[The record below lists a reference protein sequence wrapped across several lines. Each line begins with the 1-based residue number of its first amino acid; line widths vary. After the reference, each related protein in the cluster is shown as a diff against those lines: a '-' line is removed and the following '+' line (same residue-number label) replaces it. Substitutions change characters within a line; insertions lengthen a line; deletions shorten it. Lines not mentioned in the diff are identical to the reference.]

1 MKRKRSVKDDN
12 EKLINNIRG
21 SKLDVNAQVCDNCR
35 QKFLFLA
42 NSETNRD
49 LCFNCFSNL
58 ESAFEA
64 TKRAANM
71 GEYQTELWT
80 NPLPD
85 NYEDIV
91 KKRAINRALIFTDIN
106 KGDSRILIDHIL
118 DKIKEGIANKF
129 QSTRNVTEKDY
140 DDVYDKCLK
149 IFDWYPDIPPGM
161 KNKMMNVIK
170 EEFSYYKDAHNKH
183 LENEVNEKARL
194 MKVLEDKIKPVF
206 YKKIEKIMEM
216 WIEDRQEPLREIT
229 DEEILS
235 AADGAIHNVEKHKEL
250 PNGYCKICDE
260 YYNNGSIKTKLSVAL
275 EIIDESIN
283 LYSRKRK
290 QFYESQIKEGIIDQ
304 KQFDDEYQKDTS
316 KYATS
321 LRNNFQNTKQ
331 EKVDE
336 FIHKLR
342 EENDRIKEDNRKERE
357 RKKQEITMKSWNEA
371 RSYIRKQNLFTQTDF
386 ENFSKSSDFPEDMHP
401 TPHTFYKEWKQLKA
415 KTISEQYKEFL
426 GIEGRTYNFRKD
438 PKAYKRQT
446 TKQIF
451 QELQERFDHYCSLTP
466 GFLVTQFKNAGLFH
480 HRDPGIR
487 AFVRQFIETE
497 KTPEGKKEL
506 YEALSRTIFN
516 LQVGHFPKGTVDFT
530 PIPETE
536 KTYLDRKSSPVKKVA
551 PLLEKIQIHSVKNII
566 QNARE
571 VIPITKDTRL
581 WNLHVE
587 IIKNMI
593 FKQLFDPKRELEEI
607 EHMIQ
612 EKKNGNPF
620 HDEVMSRFWDEY
632 NGLKSIKF
640 WKPDYSFKVAGEI
653 KMPTLNQLYTAFK
666 MRKINGFCNFSDPG
680 TGKTNAAYLATR
692 NPEIRRVLIIAPFNI
707 TKQWVTALENIYP
720 HSFISIGKEPFKNWA
735 KGDYDKYY
743 HVINY
748 EKFARDRGR
757 LVNEL
762 ANFDIDFVIID
773 ESHHTKVR
781 NESSI
786 SHTRINIEK
795 LLDKL
800 RTQNRKL
807 KCLMLSATPVINNVQ
822 EGKSLLEMVT
832 GTKYP
837 DLKTV
842 NNLGNATELHSEF
855 IPFSIRYE
863 KTYDDIEQK
872 GKDKPIRVSAIIPEF
887 LKPEEKRRL
896 TWMELEQICTKAR
909 LPEIIKNLKK
919 KTIIY
924 TDYVGGNPKL
934 GHSILKQLKKAVE
947 GEGYSVGF
955 FTGEE
960 LEPGIGGKGGLE
972 DWSNCKVVDGKKIP
986 FNPFVNGNLDVLIAS
1001 SSIAEGI
1008 DELQYVCDNIIFNGL
1023 VWTFADFKQIIGRLV
1038 RQGQKSD
1045 EVRISLIL
1053 SSLNGYDYDE
1063 KIKLNRLELKK
1074 ILGNCVLD
1082 GTLPDLAKLP
1092 NTKKEYS
1099 KMMKTI
1105 LNENESII
1113 KVPVKQKEK
1122 QDERT

>member
-1 MKRKRSVKDDN
+1 MKYKKIKSGNIESRK
-12 EKLINNIRG
+12 
-21 SKLDVNAQVCDNCR
+21 CDGCH
-35 QKFLFLA
+35 QKYLFL
-42 NSETNRD
+42 SSSDSGRD
-49 LCFNCFSNL
+49 LCFTCYSNQ
-58 ESAFEA
+58 ENAFEA
-64 TKRAANM
+64 TKIASEI

-85 NYEDIV
+85 NYEEIV
-91 KKRAINRALIFTDIN
+91 KKRAINRELVFTDIN
-106 KGDSRILIDHIL
+106 KGDSRLLIDHIL
-118 DKIKEGIANKF
+118 DKIKEGIGRKF
-129 QSTRNVTEKDY
+129 QSSQTLTEKDY
-140 DDVYDKCLK
+140 DEVYENCMK
-149 IFDWYPDIPPGM
+149 IWESYPDIPPETRS
-161 KNKMMNVIK
+161 KMMNIIK
-170 EEFSYYKDAHNKH
+170 EEFEFYKEAHNTH
-183 LENEVNEKARL
+183 LKGEKKEKERL
-194 MKVLEDKIKPVF
+194 LNVLKEKIKPEF
-206 YKKIEKIMEM
+206 YKKIEKIMQM
-216 WIEDRQEPLREIT
+216 WIEDRQEPLSKVA
-229 DEEILS
+229 DEQILS
-235 AADGAIHNVEKHKEL
+235 AADGAIHNVEKHKEMA
-250 PNGYCKICDE
+250 NGYCKICDE
-260 YYNNGSIKTKLSVAL
+260 YYNNGSIKTKLSTAL
-275 EIIDESIN
+275 EIIDESIS
-283 LYSRKRK
+283 LFSRKRK
-290 QFYESQIKEGIIDQ
+290 QFYDSQRKEGISQTETEEEFQ
-304 KQFDDEYQKDTS
+304 KELS
-316 KYATS
+316 KYS
-321 LRNNFQNTKQ
+321 IDLKRNFQNTKQ

-336 FIHKLR
+336 FIQKIK
-342 EENDRIKEDNRKERE
+342 EENIRIKDDYKKERE
-357 RKKQEITMKSWNEA
+357 RKKQEITTKSWNEA

-386 ENFSKSSDFPEDMHP
+386 ENFSKSDDFPEDMHQ
-401 TPHTFYKEWKQLKA
+401 TPHLFYKEWKGLKS
-415 KTISEQYKEFL
+415 KSLSDQYKEFL

-438 PKAYKRQT
+438 PKAHKRQT

-506 YEALSRTIFN
+506 YESLSRTIFN
-516 LQVGHFPKGTVDFT
+516 LQVGHFPKGEVDTT
-530 PIPETE
+530 PLAENE
-536 KTYLDRKSSPVKKVA
+536 KTYLDKKQSPTKKVSS
-551 PLLEKIQIHSVKNII
+551 LLEKIQIFSVKNII

-593 FKQLFDPKRELEEI
+593 FKQLFDPKRELTEI

-640 WKPDYSFKVAGEI
+640 WKPDYSFKVAGQL
-653 KMPTLNQLYTAFK
+653 KLPTLNQLYTAFK

-692 NPEIRRVLIIAPFNI
+692 NPDIRRVLIIAPFNI
-707 TKQWVTALENIYP
+707 TKQWVSALENIYP

-748 EKFARDRGR
+748 EKFARDRGK

-795 LLDKL
+795 LLDRL
-800 RTQNRKL
+800 RNQNRKL

-837 DLKTV
+837 DLKTT

-863 KTYDDIEQK
+863 KSYDDIEQK
-872 GKDKPIRVSAIIPEF
+872 GKDKPIKVSATIPEF
-887 LKPEEKRRL
+887 LKPEQKRKL
-896 TWMELEQICTKAR
+896 SWMEIEQICTKAR
-909 LPEIIKNLKK
+909 IPEIVKHLKK

-934 GHSILKQLKKAVE
+934 GSPILTQLKKAVE
-947 GEGYSVGF
+947 GAGFSVGF

-960 LEPGIGGKGGLE
+960 IEDGVGGKGGLE
-972 DWSNCKVVDGKKIP
+972 DWSNCKVIDGKKIP
-986 FNPFVNGNLDVLIAS
+986 FNPFVNGNIDVIIAS

-1008 DELQYVCDNIIFNGL
+1008 DELQYVCNNIIFNGL

-1038 RQGQKSD
+1038 RQGQKSST
-1045 EVRISLIL
+1045 VSISLIL
-1053 SSLNGYDYDE
+1053 STLNGYEYDE

-1113 KVPVKQKEK
+1113 KVPIKQEK
-1122 QDERT
+1122 KDERA

>member
-1 MKRKRSVKDDN
+1 MKKKKDKKVEKITKDIRSGNVKSQ
-12 EKLINNIRG
+12 K
-21 SKLDVNAQVCDNCR
+21 CDGCQ
-35 QKFLFLA
+35 QKFIFL
-42 NSETNRD
+42 SPSDSGRD
-49 LCFNCFSNL
+49 LCFNCFSNQ
-58 ESAFEA
+58 ESTFEA
-64 TKRAANM
+64 MKMSSKM

-80 NPLPD
+80 NALPD
-85 NYEDIV
+85 NYEEIV
-91 KKRAINRALIFTDIN
+91 KNRAINRELIFSDIN
-106 KGDSRILIDHIL
+106 KGDSRLIIDHIL
-118 DKIKEGIANKF
+118 DKIKEGIGRKF
-129 QSTRNVTEKDY
+129 QSGNNLTEKDY
-140 DDVYDKCLK
+140 DDVYENCMK
-149 IFDWYPDIPPGM
+149 IWDEYPDIPPGIRT
-161 KNKMMNVIK
+161 KMMNIIK
-170 EEFSYYKDAHNKH
+170 EEFNFYKEAHNTH
-183 LENEVNEKARL
+183 LKGEQKERERL
-194 MKVLEDKIKPVF
+194 LNVLKDKIKPEF

-216 WIEDRQEPLREIT
+216 WIEDRKEPLSEIA
-229 DEEILS
+229 DEQILS
-235 AADGAIHNVEKHKEL
+235 VADGAIHNVEKHKEM

-260 YYNNGSIKTKLSVAL
+260 YYNSGSIKTKLSVAL
-275 EIIDESIN
+275 EIIDESIS
-283 LYSRKRK
+283 LFSRKRK
-290 QFYESQIKEGIIDQ
+290 QFYESQKKEGI
-304 KQFDDEYQKDTS
+304 DEAQTQEDYQNEVS
-316 KYATS
+316 KYS
-321 LRNNFQNTKQ
+321 IDLKKNFQNTSQ

-336 FIHKLR
+336 FIQKLKD
-342 EENDRIKEDNRKERE
+342 ENNRIKEDYRKERE

-386 ENFSKSSDFPEDMHP
+386 ENFSKSGDFPEDMHP
-401 TPHTFYKEWKQLKA
+401 TPNLFYKEWKQLKS
-415 KTISEQYKEFL
+415 KTLSEQYKEFL
-426 GIEGRTYNFRKD
+426 GFEGRTYNFRKD

-516 LQVGHFPKGTVDFT
+516 LQVGHFPKGEVDLT
-530 PIPETE
+530 PLSEKE
-536 KTYLDRKSSPVKKVA
+536 KTYLDRKQSPVKKVS
-551 PLLEKIQIHSVKNII
+551 PLLEKIQIFSVKNII

-593 FKQLFDPKRELEEI
+593 FKQLFDPKRELTEI

-640 WKPDYSFKVAGEI
+640 WKNDYSFKVAGQL

-707 TKQWVTALENIYP
+707 TKQWVSALENIYP

-748 EKFARDRGR
+748 EKFARDRGK

-795 LLDKL
+795 LLDRL
-800 RTQNRKL
+800 RSQNRKL

-855 IPFSIRYE
+855 IPYSIRYE
-863 KTYDDIEQK
+863 KTYEDIDQQ
-872 GKDKPIRVSAIIPEF
+872 GKDKPIKVSATIPEF
-887 LKPEEKRRL
+887 LKPEEKRKL
-896 TWMELEQICTKAR
+896 SWMELEQICTKAR
-909 LPEIIKNLKK
+909 IPEIVKKLKK

-934 GHSILKQLKKAVE
+934 GLPILKQLKNAVE
-947 GEGYSVGF
+947 NEGFSVGF

-960 LEPGIGGKGGLE
+960 IEPGVGGKGGLE
-972 DWSNCKVVDGKKIP
+972 DWSNCKIIDGKKIP
-986 FNPFVNGNLDVLIAS
+986 FNPFVNGNLEVLIAS

-1008 DELQYVCDNIIFNGL
+1008 DELQYVCNNIIFNGL

-1038 RQGQKSD
+1038 RQGQKSNT
-1045 EVRISLIL
+1045 VLISLIL
-1053 SSLNGYDYDE
+1053 ATLNSYEYDE

-1113 KVPVKQKEK
+1113 KVPIKEK